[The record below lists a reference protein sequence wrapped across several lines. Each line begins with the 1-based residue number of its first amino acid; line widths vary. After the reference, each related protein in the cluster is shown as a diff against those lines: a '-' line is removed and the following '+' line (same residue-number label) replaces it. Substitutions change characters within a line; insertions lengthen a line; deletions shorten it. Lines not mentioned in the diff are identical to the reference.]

1 MGKFGKWI
9 GGGLGFALGGPIGG
23 LLGFFLGSF
32 VDSSTG
38 GMWQQTGQRTVY
50 RTTPGDFGVSLIVL
64 IAAVMKADGKV
75 LKSELDYV
83 KRFFLSQFGPG
94 MTHEAL
100 EILRDMLKKDIPL
113 PDVCAQIRN
122 NMDYASRLQLIHILY
137 NISAA
142 DNRFEPAEIKVIKSI
157 ADNLG
162 ISSADYESIRNMF
175 IPATDASYRV
185 LEVER
190 TATDEELKAAYRK
203 MALKYHPD
211 KVSHLGEDFRRSAEE
226 KFKAVNEAWE
236 KIKRERNMV

>member
-1 MGKFGKWI
+1 MGRFGKWI

-23 LLGFFLGSF
+23 LLGFFIGSF

-38 GMWQQTGQRTVY
+38 GTWQQAGQQTVY

-75 LKSELDYV
+75 LRSELDYV
-83 KRFFLSQFGPG
+83 KRFFLSQFGPATAG
-94 MTHEAL
+94 EAL
-100 EILRDMLKKDIPL
+100 QMLRDMLNKDIPL
-113 PDVCAQIRN
+113 RDVCIQIKN

-142 DNRFEPAEIKVIKSI
+142 DGRFEPAEIKVIKSI

-162 ISSADYESIRNMF
+162 ISNADYDSIRNMF
-175 IPATDASYRV
+175 IPATDAAYRV

-190 TATDEELKAAYRK
+190 TATDNELKAAYRK

-236 KIKRERNMV
+236 KIKKERNMV